1 MPTRKTPALQRMC
14 VMRLIFNLYS
24 PIITL
29 PWLQVYLLW
38 LQSVHV
44 ATLFNVS
51 SFTTHHPAR
60 SCSLSLLSEGDRD
73 LDNSTPSSQFALGF
87 QVKRAA
93 SAAIG
98 ILAVACFM
106 TVRTP
111 DVTSVGEAIIWI
123 WSASRGGFM
132 WTLAYRS
139 KYCLALVFMRF
150 GTLGPSCRTL
160 QVSTRTWNT
169 RVCKR

>member
-1 MPTRKTPALQRMC
+1 MYVCHAVNFQSILAH
-14 VMRLIFNLYS
+14 
-24 PIITL
+24 
-29 PWLQVYLLW
+29 PWLQVDLLL

-60 SCSLSLLSEGDRD
+60 SCSLSLLIEGDRD

-98 ILAVACFM
+98 IICCLFYDNAHAGC
-106 TVRTP
+106 
-111 DVTSVGEAIIWI
+111 DLS
-123 WSASRGGFM
+123 GG
-132 WTLAYRS
+132 
-139 KYCLALVFMRF
+139 
-150 GTLGPSCRTL
+150 SCHLDLISLERWLRVDSCL
-160 QVSTRTWNT
+160 QVQVLSSISLPAFWHLGA
-169 RVCKR
+169 

>member
-29 PWLQVYLLW
+29 PWLQVDLLW

-60 SCSLSLLSEGDRD
+60 SCSLSLLSEDDRD

-87 QVKRAA
+87 QVKRVA

-98 ILAVACFM
+98 ISCSLFY
-106 TVRTP
+106 
-111 DVTSVGEAIIWI
+111 G
-123 WSASRGGFM
+123 SAHAGCDLGGGSYHLDLISLERWFH
-132 WTLAYRS
+132 
-139 KYCLALVFMRF
+139 VD
-150 GTLGPSCRTL
+150 SCL
-160 QVSTRTWNT
+160 QVQVLYSISLPAFWHLGA
-169 RVCKR
+169 